1 MKRLAGAFVAAWAL
15 SVGGASG
22 SVGAQEDAPS
32 MSGAELREVLDT
44 YCVACHNERLRTAD
58 LLLDRA
64 DTHRIAAGAEVWEKA
79 IRKLRGGLMPP
90 AGRRRPDAVT
100 VDRVVATLEGA
111 IDRAAAADPDPGRR
125 TLHRL
130 NRTEYGNAI
139 RDLLALEIDVTSV
152 LPPDDSSF
160 GFDNIA
166 EVLNVSPYMLERYLS
181 AALRISRAAVGDTSI
196 APTASTYSVA
206 PDLSQDYHVNGLP
219 FGTRGGTVI
228 RHTFPVDGEYDIR
241 VRLARTTWGTVRGLA
256 LVQPVDVRLD
266 GVLVERLEA
275 GGIGRYFGQD
285 VRGHDLDSHLVV
297 RLPVTAGP
305 HEITVTFPKRSHAQR
320 ETGGIEFRPGSR
332 PLLRKPYIASNVSY
346 GSVSGLPQVHR
357 VFVEGPYRATGAG
370 DAPSRRRIFVC
381 RPATAAEEAPCAEEI
396 VGALARRAYRRP
408 PTEAEVR
415 ELLAHYETAR
425 RTAGFESGI
434 QMALRALLVQPEF
447 LFRIEEGL
455 PGSAAGIARP
465 VSDLE
470 LASRLSFFLWSS
482 IPDEELLALA
492 EAGRLR
498 EPAVL
503 EQQAR
508 RMLADPRAEE
518 LVSNFAAQ
526 WLYTRNMGATY
537 PNGALYPDYDDNL
550 RQSMR
555 RETELLFD
563 SILRED
569 RSVIDLLT
577 ANYTF
582 VNERLARHYGI
593 EGVYGSRF
601 RRIALADDHPRGGLL
616 GQGSLLTVTSHA
628 TRTSPV
634 VRGKWILENIL
645 GTPPPEPP
653 PGVPPLQDAADLS
666 RLTMR
671 ERMERH
677 RANPACAGCHNQMDP
692 LGLALE
698 SFDAV
703 GHLRTVRGSS
713 AEPIDVSGVM
723 PDGTAFEGAAG
734 LRDILV
740 GRSDQ
745 FVQTLTEKLLTYAL
759 GRGVEYRDM
768 PAVRGILRDA
778 AATDYRLSS
787 IVLGVVRS
795 APFRLRRVSEP
806 DADALARP
814 DGRVGSLRARDTC
827 SPGSAAQTPG
837 PAVTAEIRGRQT

>member
-1 MKRLAGAFVAAWAL
+1 MKRLVCTLAAALLLSAG
-15 SVGGASG
+15 GTTG
-22 SVGAQEDAPS
+22 SVRAQGDGSP
-32 MSGAELREVLDT
+32 MSGEQLREVLDT
-44 YCVACHNERLRTAD
+44 YCVACHNERLRTAG
-58 LLLDRA
+58 LLLDQA

-90 AGRRRPDAVT
+90 AGRRRPDPGT

-139 RDLLALEIDVTSV
+139 RDLLALEIDVASV
-152 LPPDDSSF
+152 LPPDDSSY

-181 AALRISRAAVGDTSI
+181 AALRISRAAVGDASM
-196 APTASTYSVA
+196 APTAATYSVA
-206 PDLSQDYHVNGLP
+206 PDLSQDYHVDGLP

-228 RHTFPVDGEYDIR
+228 RHTFPVDGEYDLR

-297 RLPVTAGP
+297 RVPVTAGP

-332 PLLRKPYIASNVSY
+332 PQLRKPYVASNVSY

-357 VFVEGPYRATGAG
+357 VFVEGPYGVTGAG
-370 DAPSRRRIFVC
+370 DTPSRRRIFVC
-381 RPATAAEEAPCAEEI
+381 YPGTAAEEAPCAEEI

-408 PTEAEVR
+408 PTGAEVR
-415 ELLAHYETAR
+415 ELLVHYETAR
-425 RTAGFESGI
+425 QAAGFEAGI

-447 LFRIEEGL
+447 LFRIEEGS
-455 PGSAAGIARP
+455 PGSGAGIGGHSGERGALRVAAHP

-503 EQQAR
+503 ERQAR
-508 RMLADPRAEE
+508 RMLADPRADE

-550 RQSMR
+550 RQAMR
-555 RETELLFD
+555 RETELLFE

-577 ANYTF
+577 ADYTF

-601 RRIALADDHPRGGLL
+601 RRVTLPDGDPRGGLL

-653 PGVPPLQDAADLS
+653 PGVPPLPDAADLS

-698 SFDAV
+698 AFDAV
-703 GHLRTVRGSS
+703 GHLRTVRGS
-713 AEPIDVSGVM
+713 ATEPIDVSGVM
-723 PDGTAFEGAAG
+723 PDGTAFAGAGG

-759 GRGVEYRDM
+759 GRGVEYHDM

-778 AATDYRLSS
+778 AATDYRFSS

-795 APFRLRRVSEP
+795 VPFQLRRAAEP
-806 DADALARP
+806 DADA
-814 DGRVGSLRARDTC
+814 RAQ
-827 SPGSAAQTPG
+827 SGAP
-837 PAVTAEIRGRQT
+837 